1 MQVELTVLLID
12 GPLCSELL
20 LYTTASPLVH
30 GGVWGGWWYPS
41 EFDNGSY
48 LEMTQPLHH
57 RAGCPIAPCV
67 LKKPLKPFK
76 S

>member
-30 GGVWGGWWYPS
+30 GGVWGG
-41 EFDNGSY
+41 
-48 LEMTQPLHH
+48 
-57 RAGCPIAPCV
+57 
-67 LKKPLKPFK
+67 
-76 S
+76 